1 MRQDA
6 VEKRDRILGAARR
19 VFAEGGQ
26 DVTMTRIAHRAGVSL
41 ATVYRRFPTREQ
53 LVAAAFADQW
63 DDCVAIQDRAM
74 HDPDPAR
81 ALRDLV
87 RTYCA
92 YELRDR
98 GFTQVFADAAATDD
112 GLTHEWRQAERV
124 ISVLL
129 EKAQA
134 DGTFRADLSVDDFR
148 LMLIAHRGVVTAA
161 GPNAA
166 AASRRFLTLML
177 RSFEP

>member
-1 MRQDA
+1 MRQD
-6 VEKRDRILGAARR
+6 VEEKRNRILSAARR
-19 VFAEGGQ
+19 VFAEAGQ
-26 DVTMTRIAHRAGVSL
+26 DVTMTRIAHRAGVSV
-41 ATVYRRFPTREQ
+41 ATVYRRFPTRQQ
-53 LVAAAFADQW
+53 LIAAAFADQW
-63 DDCVAIQDRAM
+63 NQCVAVQEKALR
-74 HDPDPAR
+74 DPDPAR
-81 ALRDLV
+81 ALRDLA

-92 YELRDR
+92 YELKDR
-98 GFTQVFADAAATDD
+98 GFTQVFADAVATGG
-112 GLTHEWRQAERV
+112 GLTGEWRKAERV

-134 DGTFRADLSVDDFR
+134 EGAFRADVGVGDFR
-148 LMLIAHRGVVTAA
+148 LLLVAHRGVIMAA